1 MTVNDVVNGFKAR
14 LRGAYPA
21 EEVDAMT
28 RVVMEEVLHYTPVD
42 VVIRGDFDV
51 PEFMADQIQAVATR
65 LLRHEP
71 LQYILGVAR
80 FHGHNFK
87 VTPATLIPRPETEQL
102 VDMVVDELGSRADL
116 RVLDVGTGSGCIA
129 IALARALRFAHVTAI
144 DISND
149 ALAVARENA
158 NALGVKVD
166 FEQADIF
173 TMPAPPRP
181 TLDVLVSNPPY
192 VMESERA
199 TIEANVLNYEPAGA
213 LFVPD
218 DDPLRYYVAIAR
230 YAMGALVPGGRL
242 YLEINQQMGNA
253 MRKLLNASGFDQVEI
268 RRDHYGNDRFATA
281 TRP

>member
-51 PEFMADQIQAVATR
+51 PDFMAEQIQAVATR

-129 IALARALRFAHVTAI
+129 IALARALRFAQVSAI
-144 DISND
+144 DISDD

-158 NALGVKVD
+158 AALGVKVD
-166 FEQADIF
+166 FEQADIL
-173 TMPAPPRP
+173 TLPSPSRP

-218 DDPLRYYVAIAR
+218 ADPLRFYTAIAR
-230 YAMGALVPGGRL
+230 YAMDALVPGGRL

-253 MRKLLNASGFDQVEI
+253 MRKLLNSSGFDDIAIV
-268 RRDHYGNDRFATA
+268 RDHYGNDRFASA
-281 TRP
+281 THP

>member
-14 LRGAYPA
+14 LRGVYSID
-21 EEVDAMT
+21 EVEAMT

-51 PEFMADQIQAVATR
+51 PEFMAEQIDAVATR

-102 VDMVVDELGSRADL
+102 VDMVVDELGSRTDL

-129 IALARALRFAHVTAI
+129 IALARALRFAQVTAI

-158 NALGVKVD
+158 TALGVKVD
-166 FEQADIF
+166 FEQADIL

-199 TIEANVLNYEPAGA
+199 TIEANVLNYEPAEA

-218 DDPLRYYVAIAR
+218 DDPLRYYDAIAR

>member
-51 PEFMADQIQAVATR
+51 PDFMAEQIQAVATR

-129 IALARALRFAHVTAI
+129 IALARALRFAQVSAI
-144 DISND
+144 DISDD

-158 NALGVKVD
+158 AALGVKVD
-166 FEQADIF
+166 FEQADIL
-173 TMPAPPRP
+173 TLPSPSHP

-218 DDPLRYYVAIAR
+218 ADPLRFYTAIAR
-230 YAMGALVPGGRL
+230 YTMDALVPGGRL

-253 MRKLLNASGFDQVEI
+253 MRKLLNSSGFDDIAIV
-268 RRDHYGNDRFATA
+268 RDHYGNDRFATA
-281 TRP
+281 THP